1 MSYESNNITWVVCLG
16 FEFLLSQVPD
26 GGKPHVANFS
36 VFAIAMENVLVDKF
50 IFKVRNNPANI
61 RLDEGVSKTS

>member
-36 VFAIAMENVLVDKF
+36 VFIIAMENVLVGC
-50 IFKVRNNPANI
+50 
-61 RLDEGVSKTS
+61 LQ